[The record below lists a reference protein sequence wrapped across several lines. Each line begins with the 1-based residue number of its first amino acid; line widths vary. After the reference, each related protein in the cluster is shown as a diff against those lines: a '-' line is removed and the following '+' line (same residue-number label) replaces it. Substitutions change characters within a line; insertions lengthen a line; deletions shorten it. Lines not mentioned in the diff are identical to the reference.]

1 MSRRI
6 ATVGGL
12 LSLAVGLVALPLA
25 IVINLVCRGGD
36 EPAPSTATLC
46 ESGTAF
52 PLALLLALTSVSSV
66 VVGTVAG
73 HRGDRWKPLVAGLA
87 GAGIALALMLLLLNH
102 V

>member
-1 MSRRI
+1 MSRDI

-12 LSLAVGLVALPLA
+12 LSLAVGLVALPL
-25 IVINLVCRGGD
+25 VILTNLVCRGGD

-46 ESGTAF
+46 ESGIAV
-52 PLALLLALTSVSSV
+52 PLALLLAVIGVSSV

-73 HRGDRWKPLVAGLA
+73 HRRNRWKPLLAGLA
-87 GAGIALALMLLLLNH
+87 GAGVALALMLVLLNH